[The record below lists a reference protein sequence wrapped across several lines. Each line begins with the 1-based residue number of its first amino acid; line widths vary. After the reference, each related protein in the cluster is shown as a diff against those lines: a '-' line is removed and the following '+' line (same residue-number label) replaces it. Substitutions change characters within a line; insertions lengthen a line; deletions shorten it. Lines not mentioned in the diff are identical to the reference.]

1 MLVGGCHGVAGCGL
15 GKCSR
20 AWSKIG
26 NLFTETARIPTS
38 ETEDSRKKHLLSPPH
53 LTKTTAT
60 TQLSATTMPS
70 VFSNP
75 PGSQSSSPSRPDARR
90 LLPESTTPLEPLVAR
105 LLAPCVVANPRKGA
119 SRRPAHAAAIPFAAE
134 MLDAERR
141 LVSRDFRQQLR
152 DASIRRSRQGG
163 IWRRCGQTAITK
175 PLGRWRGGRRAIWW
189 DTSWVARRQ

>member
-1 MLVGGCHGVAGCGL
+1 MLTGMVKDWELIHRNSTHTDLRDRRQSQEA
-15 GKCSR
+15 
-20 AWSKIG
+20 
-26 NLFTETARIPTS
+26 PTI
-38 ETEDSRKKHLLSPPH
+38 TTPPNKNH
-53 LTKTTAT
+53 SNHTT
-60 TQLSATTMPS
+60 SATTMPS

-105 LLAPCVVANPRKGA
+105 LLAPYVVANPRKGA

-163 IWRRCGQTAITK
+163 TWRRCGQTAITK
-175 PLGRWRGGRRAIWW
+175 PLGRWRGGQYCQQSINLS
-189 DTSWVARRQ
+189 T